1 MARKTI
7 GLALGGG
14 AARGIAHVGVIKGL
28 VENDVPIDFIAA
40 TSAGAVVASLY
51 AGGVSVDKIVD
62 IASNLTWGNFSR
74 FKLSRRSL
82 VSSKPIQELL
92 EKHLGHMTFKELKLP
107 INILVTDILS
117 GKGCVLNDPDLEIGL
132 AVRASASFP
141 GIYEPTK
148 INDRFYFDGGAAFNL
163 PCTVVRNMGADIVI
177 GSDVIPKLEIKSM
190 PHNIAT
196 LVDRGLDILL
206 SSISDYL
213 AKEADYVVYPVTE
226 RFTSFSVKRGAR
238 LIELGYQCI
247 QEHIDEIKILIEKK
261 SHE

>member
-1 MARKTI
+1 LTRKTI

-14 AARGIAHVGVIKGL
+14 AARGIAHIGIIKGL
-28 VENDVPIDFIAA
+28 VEHGIPIDYIAA

-51 AGGVSVDKIVD
+51 AGGIPVDEIVE
-62 IASNLTWGNFSR
+62 IGSNLTWGNFSR

-92 EKHLGHMTFKELKLP
+92 EKHLGNMTFKDLKIP

-117 GKGCVLNDPDLEIGL
+117 GKGFALNDPDLELGL

-141 GIYEPTK
+141 GVYEPTK
-148 INDRFYFDGGAAFNL
+148 INNRFYFDGGAAFNL
-163 PCTVVRNMGADIVI
+163 PCNVVREMGADIVI
-177 GSDVIPKLEIKSM
+177 GSDVIPKVEIKSM

-206 SSISDYL
+206 SSISEYL

-226 RFTSFSVKRGAR
+226 RLTSFSVKRGAK

-247 QEHIDEIKILIEKK
+247 QEHIDEIKKVIEAKQ
-261 SHE
+261 